1 MKSTLKFALCAVL
14 LCSLAAIP
22 LFASG
27 GKEAKTSWT
36 IGMSQCNLGEPWRV
50 QMNADVKAEADK
62 HPEIK
67 MVFKDAQ
74 NDVLTQ
80 RAQVE
85 EFVSAKIDLLIISPK
100 EAQPLAEPVSKAMAA
115 GIPVIVLDRDIIGEN
130 YTQFIGANNVKIGRA
145 LGKWLVKNYGGKGAK
160 VVEIMGLQTSTPGQD
175 RHSGFMDAIKGSDL
189 DVIFSADAKWLE
201 PDARSEMESALS
213 RFDKIDIVYGH
224 NDPSAH
230 GAYLAAQ
237 AVGREKS
244 MVFVGIDS
252 LPQEGI
258 QYVKQGILN
267 ATFQYPTGGDVAIVQ
282 ALKILAGQ
290 KVEKRIVLGSR
301 MFTKDN
307 VEAGGE
313 AIE

>member
-1 MKSTLKFALCAVL
+1 MKSSLKFALCAVL

-22 LFASG
+22 LFAA
-27 GKEAKTSWT
+27 GKTWV

-50 QMNADVKAEADK
+50 QMNADVKNEAGK

-74 NDVLTQ
+74 NDVLQQ

-130 YTQFIGANNVKIGRA
+130 YTEFIGADNVKIGRA
-145 LGKWLVKNYGGKGAK
+145 VGQWLVKNYGGKKAK

-175 RHSGFMDAIKGSDL
+175 RHNGFVDGIKGSDL
-189 DVIFSADAKWLE
+189 DVIFRADAKWLE
-201 PDARSEMESALS
+201 PDARKEMESALA

-230 GAYLAAQ
+230 GAFLAAQ
-237 AVGREKS
+237 AVGREKG

-252 LPQEGI
+252 LPHEGI
-258 QYVKQGILN
+258 VYVKQGILN
-267 ATFQYPTGGDVAIVQ
+267 ATFQYPTGGDVAITQ
-282 ALKILAGQ
+282 ALKIFAGK

-301 MFTKDN
+301 LFSKNN
-307 VEAGGE
+307 VDAGGE
-313 AIE
+313 AIQ

>member
-1 MKSTLKFALCAVL
+1 
-14 LCSLAAIP
+14 
-22 LFASG
+22 
-27 GKEAKTSWT
+27 
-36 IGMSQCNLGEPWRV
+36 
-50 QMNADVKAEADK
+50 
-62 HPEIK
+62 

-85 EFVSAKIDLLIISPK
+85 EYVSAKIDLLIISPK

-115 GIPVIVLDRDIIGEN
+115 GIPVIVLDRDIIGKN
-130 YTQFIGANNVKIGRA
+130 YTQFIGADNVKIGTA
-145 LGKWLVKNYGGKGAK
+145 LGKWLVKNFGGKGAK

-189 DVIFSADAKWLE
+189 NVIFSADAQWLE
-201 PDARSEMESALS
+201 PQARAEMESALS

-230 GAYLAAQ
+230 GAYIAAK
-237 AVGREKS
+237 AVGREKD

-258 QYVKQGILN
+258 VYVKQGILN
-267 ATFQYPTGGDVAIVQ
+267 ATFQYPTGGDVAIIQ
-282 ALKILAGQ
+282 ALKILKGE
-290 KVEKRIVLGSR
+290 KVEKTIVLGSR
-301 MFTKDN
+301 MFTKEN

-313 AIE
+313 AIP

>member
-1 MKSTLKFALCAVL
+1 MRSILKFALCAML
-14 LCSLAAIP
+14 LCFLAAVP
-22 LFASG
+22 TFAA
-27 GKEAKTSWT
+27 GKTFV

-50 QMNADVKAEADK
+50 QMNADVKREADK

-100 EAQPLAEPVSKAMAA
+100 EAQPLAEPVAKAMAA
-115 GIPVIVLDRDIIGEN
+115 GIPVIVLDRDINGEN
-130 YTQFIGANNVKIGRA
+130 YSQFIGANNVKIGKA
-145 LGKWLVKNYGGKGAK
+145 LGAWLVKNYGGKHAK

-189 DVIFSADAKWLE
+189 DVIFSVDAQWLE
-201 PDARSEMESALS
+201 PQARSEMESALS
-213 RFDKIDIVYGH
+213 RYNKIDIVYGH

-230 GAYLAAQ
+230 GAYVAAQ

-301 MFTKDN
+301 MFTKAN
-307 VEAGGE
+307 VDAGGV
-313 AIE
+313 AIP

>member
-1 MKSTLKFALCAVL
+1 MRSILKFALCAVL
-14 LCSLAAIP
+14 LCFLATMP
-22 LFASG
+22 SFAA
-27 GKEAKTSWT
+27 GKTFV

-50 QMNADVKAEADK
+50 QMNADVKREADK

-85 EFVSAKIDLLIISPK
+85 EYVSAKVDLLIISPK
-100 EAQPLAEPVSKAMAA
+100 EAQPLAEPVAKAMAA
-115 GIPVIVLDRDIIGEN
+115 GIPVIVLDRDINGEN

-145 LGKWLVKNYGGKGAK
+145 LGTWLVKNYGGKHAK

-189 DVIFSADAKWLE
+189 DVIFSVDAQWLE
-201 PDARSEMESALS
+201 PQARSEMESALS
-213 RFDKIDIVYGH
+213 RFNKIDIVYGH

-230 GAYLAAQ
+230 GAYVAAQ

-244 MVFVGIDS
+244 MAFVGIDS

-301 MFTKDN
+301 MFTKAN
-307 VEAGGE
+307 VDAGGE
-313 AIE
+313 AIP